1 MPVTAKN
8 KNAAERKRLML
19 KNPHVVLVRNDLT
32 NMWRICTAF
41 LPRPNVE
48 RIEKYARPTQALA

>member
-8 KNAAERKRLML
+8 KTAAERKRLAL

-48 RIEKYARPTQALA
+48 RIEKYECSRQPLA